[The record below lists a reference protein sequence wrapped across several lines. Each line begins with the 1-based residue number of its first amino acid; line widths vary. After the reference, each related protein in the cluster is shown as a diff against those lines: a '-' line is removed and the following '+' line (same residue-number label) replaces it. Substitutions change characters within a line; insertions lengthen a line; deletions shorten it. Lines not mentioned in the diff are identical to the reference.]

1 MSAVK
6 STFAKHVLENV
17 HNECEITGEI
27 MEKAKGNYKGVCLKY
42 LRIGS

>member
-17 HNECEITGEI
+17 HNEYERTGEI
-27 MEKAKGNYKGVCLKY
+27 MEKLKVITKGFVLNICE
-42 LRIGS
+42 